1 MKNNFYYFVL
11 ALLLAGFIIQG
22 FQCGSPDFTGAK
34 VQEQN
39 KNYVEAAKLYE
50 KEVQK
55 NPSNHEAWFRLG
67 RIRGEEL
74 DDYEGMA
81 AAFREAEK
89 LSPTY
94 TNEIHAYRFKAWA
107 QHINNGVTFYK
118 RASADSLLYYDK
130 AIEEYKKSVGIW
142 PDTSLTYI
150 FLTQAY
156 QGKGDI
162 ENTVLSQ
169 KKVWELDHDVDA
181 YKRVGRYIIQQ
192 GLDKKE
198 QFRSANADGL
208 RIQKGLKEIDKGS
221 YKSDVT
227 RMFGEPDSKIKDK
240 KNSKREDWKYN
251 QYALTLTFEGEKV
264 VGKKIEKQIDL
275 KIDST
280 KYYEAIVQFNNA
292 VDVFEAIKKVNPNQS
307 ALRVGLTESEVISLL
322 GEATS
327 KVEAVYENTKVIQ
340 WTYDK
345 QKAILYF
352 FEGKLKGWV
361 RNAVDNENL
370 NLLLQAYYEA
380 NRIPEATSVFKLA
393 VDNDPGSKMNHY
405 ILGLLYR
412 MVDDYDGAIGEFNE
426 AVKIDPNFS
435 DAFYDIGAT
444 YYNWGVK
451 AKKEAQEK
459 GDESQS
465 FKKKF
470 EEALPWMIKVTD
482 IKIKNAQ
489 ETASKTGKDWH
500 SELLPEDARVWNT
513 LGTIYAL
520 LGQSEKAMKALDE
533 ADKISKTAK

>member
-55 NPSNHEAWFRLG
+55 NPLNHEAWFRLG

-74 DDYEGMA
+74 NDYEGMT

-94 TNEIHAYRFKAWA
+94 TNEIHACRFKVWA
-107 QHINNGVTFYK
+107 QHINNGVDFYK
-118 RASADSLLYYDK
+118 RASADSLLYYDR
-130 AIEEYKKSVGIW
+130 AIEEYKKSVGVW

-162 ENTVLSQ
+162 ENTIVSQ
-169 KKVWELDHDVDA
+169 KKVWELDHDIDA

-221 YKSDVT
+221 YKSDVV

-251 QYALTLTFEGEKV
+251 QYALTLAFEGEKV

-280 KYYEAIVQFNNA
+280 KYYEAVIQFNNA
-292 VDVFEAIKKVNPNQS
+292 VDVFEAIKKVNP
-307 ALRVGLTESEVISLL
+307 
-322 GEATS
+322 
-327 KVEAVYENTKVIQ
+327 K
-340 WTYDK
+340 
-345 QKAILYF
+345 
-352 FEGKLKGWV
+352 
-361 RNAVDNENL
+361 DNENL

-380 NRIPEATSVFKLA
+380 NRIQEATNAFKLA

-451 AKKEAQEK
+451 VKKEAQEK

-489 ETASKTGKDWH
+489 EAASKTGKDWH